1 MKIGIGNQDF
11 LLLINLIRDLHS
23 QLETLFIHTHT
34 LGNSMNIVIKKK
46 IWNSSK
52 QHQTSNLYVGEVPS
66 RFSKERAINKLF
78 SSVRF
83 QFIYLGYFYY
93 SSVFL
98 FILGAILKRATN
110 YSTSR
115 ELHCRW
121 TTQIQTD
128 D

>member
-98 FILGAILKRATN
+98 FILGASLKRATKGVVLQ
-110 YSTSR
+110 YK
-115 ELHCRW
+115 
-121 TTQIQTD
+121 
-128 D
+128 